1 MSGRH
6 VGRHF
11 RPQSDKSVASTF
23 ENSSLNESRWW
34 GGHAWVPQ
42 WWCQFDHTALGSYEM
57 CGCERD
63 ARCLA
68 EHELEALSFTGSL
81 SRSGFLL
88 GVDCG
93 DDFTEFAGAV
103 AAEGFGKGLLYATFL
118 RVTRDHPAPCAQLQ
132 Q

>member
-11 RPQSDKSVASTF
+11 RPQSDKCVASTF
-23 ENSSLNESRWW
+23 EYSSLRESRWRSR
-34 GGHAWVPQ
+34 HAWVPV
-42 WWCQFDHTALGSYEM
+42 WRSQFDTAAFYSYEM
-57 CGCERD
+57 CGCEGD
-63 ARCLA
+63 AWCLA
-68 EHELEALSFTGSL
+68 EHELEALGFTGSL

-88 GVDCG
+88 GIDCG

-103 AAEGFGKGLLYATFL
+103 AAKRFGKGLLYTTFL

-132 Q
+132 K

>member
-11 RPQSDKSVASTF
+11 RPQSDKCVASTF

-34 GGHAWVPQ
+34 GGHAWVAP
-42 WWCQFDHTALGSYEM
+42 WWCQFAHTALGSYEM

-93 DDFTEFAGAV
+93 DDFTESAGTV
-103 AAEGFGKGLLYATFL
+103 AAKCVGKGLLNATFL